1 MNMNV
6 KDGTTSSNDKS
17 SSSTYCS
24 SSSSSSSDKHP
35 AQSTVDYGPLPFD
48 VPGKAKLHCCL
59 YVYSHLLYLSA
70 LSCDLFFSSLLLLAL
85 QAIII
90 IVIIILTQCIFII
103 IPMFVTIIKF
113 LIASNSSHFLSR

>member
-24 SSSSSSSDKHP
+24 SSDSSSSSSSNKHP

-48 VPGKAKLHCCL
+48 VPGKATLQCCL

-70 LSCDLFFSSLLLLAL
+70 LS
-85 QAIII
+85 
-90 IVIIILTQCIFII
+90 
-103 IPMFVTIIKF
+103 
-113 LIASNSSHFLSR
+113 

>member
-24 SSSSSSSDKHP
+24 SSDSSSSNERP

-48 VPGKAKLHCCL
+48 VPGKATLQCCL
-59 YVYSHLLYLSA
+59 YVYSHLFL
-70 LSCDLFFSSLLLLAL
+70 SSL
-85 QAIII
+85 
-90 IVIIILTQCIFII
+90 
-103 IPMFVTIIKF
+103 
-113 LIASNSSHFLSR
+113 

>member
-24 SSSSSSSDKHP
+24 SSDSSSSSSSSSNKHP

-48 VPGKAKLHCCL
+48 VPGKATLQCCL
-59 YVYSHLLYLSA
+59 L
-70 LSCDLFFSSLLLLAL
+70 SSL
-85 QAIII
+85 
-90 IVIIILTQCIFII
+90 
-103 IPMFVTIIKF
+103 
-113 LIASNSSHFLSR
+113 